1 MSDVCF
7 GSMYEKMLEAAAANG
22 PRGIAFCMPI
32 EPQEVTEGVY
42 ATLFMFHTTTG
53 AYADQFD
60 PRVLSVYA
68 GLSAE
73 QQARKSG
80 NQPRATA
87 WP

>member
-7 GSMYEKMLEAAAANG
+7 DSMYEKMLEAAAANG

-32 EPQEVTEGVY
+32 EPHEVVEGVY
-42 ATLFMFHTTTG
+42 ATLFMFHTNTG
-53 AYADQFD
+53 PYADQFD

-73 QQARKSG
+73 QLARKG
-80 NQPRATA
+80 GKMPRATA